1 MSKTVEKNI
10 KKTDIMLVLL
20 SAIIVE
26 KGFNVREEMGDI
38 DALARSIAKMG
49 IRNPLIGKKVGDE
62 VMLTAGH
69 RRMLATTL
77 ANKKY
82 IGTKGFL
89 QELITRVP
97 VMTRQATELD
107 RTLVMLLDGEGAKH
121 LNNSEMVKGISRL
134 LEAGM
139 EKKDIIDSLGVSM
152 SQAQKYNLVKAAK
165 APESVQKLMD
175 EGKVSLATVNKL
187 QREAQ
192 DDAELIDLVNEAVE
206 SGQKSTKKVS
216 ADVKK
221 LEDAISLADPTSAK
235 AALVKAIVNKLKAKA
250 SPEDIAKLLK

>member
-1 MSKTVEKNI
+1 MSKTIEKNI

-20 SAIIVE
+20 SAILVE

-49 IRNPLIGKKVGDE
+49 VRSPLVGKKVGDE
-62 VMLTAGH
+62 VLLTAGH
-69 RRMLATTL
+69 RRMLAVTL

-89 QELITRVP
+89 QEPITRVP
-97 VMTRQATELD
+97 VMTKQATELD
-107 RTLVMLLDGEGAKH
+107 RNLVMLLDGEGAKH
-121 LNNSEMVKGISRL
+121 LSNAEMVKGISRL
-134 LEAGM
+134 IDAGM
-139 EKKDIIDSLGVSM
+139 KPKDIIDSLGVSL

-165 APESVQKLMD
+165 APAAVQKLME

-192 DDAELIDLVNEAVE
+192 DDAELIDLVNEAVA
-206 SGQKSTKKVS
+206 SGEKSTKKVT
-216 ADVKK
+216 ADVKR
-221 LEDAISLADPTSAK
+221 LEDAIALADSTSAK
-235 AALVKAIVNKLKAKA
+235 AATLKAIVNKLKAKA
-250 SPEDIAKLLK
+250 SAEDIAKLLK

>member
-20 SAIIVE
+20 SAILVE
-26 KGFNVREEMGDI
+26 DGFNVREEMGDI

-49 IRNPLIGKKVGDE
+49 VRNPLEGRKVGDK

-69 RRMLATTL
+69 RRLLATSV

-82 IGTKGFL
+82 IGKPGFL
-89 QELITRVP
+89 QEPIERVK
-97 VMTRQATELD
+97 VLTTKGSDID
-107 RTLVMLLDGEGAKH
+107 RNLVMLLDGEGAKS
-121 LNNSEMVKGISRL
+121 LTNPEMVKGIARL
-134 LEAGM
+134 IDAGM
-139 EKKDIIDSLGVSM
+139 KPKDIIDSLGVSL

-165 APESVQKLMD
+165 APAAVQALLE

-187 QREAQ
+187 QREAA

-206 SGQKSTKKVS
+206 SGEKSTKKVS
-216 ADVKK
+216 ADVKR
-221 LEDAISLADPTSAK
+221 LEDALALADPTSAK
-235 AALVKAIVNKLKAKA
+235 AAMLKAVVNKLKAKA